1 MNRIPVYF
9 RPEMVADVSS
19 FSPSAGKPREVVAD
33 WTAAGLPIEVRSF
46 EPLTAADLSFVHEAD
61 FVSEMLSGRQVN
73 GFGNRDPRVA
83 AACLYTT
90 GAMTAAA
97 REAIRNRRVAVAPVS
112 GFHHAG
118 HSWCGGYCTFNG
130 LMAAAALLRASGL
143 AARIGILD
151 LDQHYGNGTQDI
163 IDTLGA
169 RWVRH
174 YTAGRF
180 DFKPPGAEA
189 FLRKLPELL
198 ARFSDCDVLLYQAG
212 ADPHVDDPLGGWMT
226 TAQLMRRDRIVFRE
240 ALGMGL
246 PVAWNLAGGY
256 QRDADGGIGP
266 VLAIHRNT
274 MRACV
279 DVHQFARQAAASEVL

>member
-19 FSPSAGKPREVVAD
+19 FSPSAGKPWEVVAD
-33 WTAAGLPIEVRSF
+33 WTTAGLPIDVRSF
-46 EPLTAADLSFVHEAD
+46 EPLTGDDLALVHDSE
-61 FVSEMLSGRQVN
+61 FVSGILSGQYIN
-73 GFGNRDPRVA
+73 GFRNRDPRVA
-83 AACLYTT
+83 IACLHTT

-130 LMAAAALLRASGL
+130 LMAAATLLRASGL
-143 AARIGILD
+143 AARVGILD

-169 RWVRH
+169 GWVRH

-180 DFKPPGAEA
+180 DFKPSAAEA
-189 FLRKLPELL
+189 FLGKLPELL

-226 TAQLMRRDRIVFRE
+226 TAQLMRRDQIVFRE

-274 MRACV
+274 MRACA
-279 DVHQFARQAAASEVL
+279 DAYQFARQATVNEVP

>member
-1 MNRIPVYF
+1 
-9 RPEMVADVSS
+9 MVADVSS
-19 FSPSAGKPREVVAD
+19 FSPSAGKPRDVVAD
-33 WTAAGLPIEVRSF
+33 WRAAGLPIDVRSF
-46 EPLTAADLSFVHEAD
+46 DPLTRGDLSLVHDPE
-61 FVSEMLSGRQVN
+61 FVSGMLAGQLIN

-83 AACLYTT
+83 AACLHTT

-143 AARIGILD
+143 ARRVGILD

-174 YTAGRF
+174 YTAGRY
-180 DFKPPGAEA
+180 DFQPSGADA
-189 FLRKLPELL
+189 FLRKLPEVL

-240 ALGMGL
+240 ALQMGL

-256 QRDADGGIGP
+256 QRHADGGIGP

-274 MRACV
+274 MRACT
-279 DVHQFARQAAASEVL
+279 DAYYCARPATADATV